1 MSRSLLHKLYRLHLL
16 SPSGIARLLH
26 ALWREGVN
34 LMAVTRFATHYYPSM
49 LAVADERQSYTYQ
62 ELQVKARTWA
72 GVLYER
78 GWRRGMRCALLG
90 RNSSEMV
97 IASLAL
103 SRLGIHIYY
112 MSTSM
117 ECSESSRVAY

>member
-62 ELQVKARTWA
+62 ELHARA
-72 GVLYER
+72 
-78 GWRRGMRCALLG
+78 
-90 RNSSEMV
+90 
-97 IASLAL
+97 
-103 SRLGIHIYY
+103 
-112 MSTSM
+112 
-117 ECSESSRVAY
+117 